1 MMARLRSEKDL
12 PRTAL
17 RDVEPLIRAAL
28 ESMISTPESQ
38 RPFVVVQDTVTE
50 RFVQFCGSL
59 ERGALFDVPALGIV
73 ADPCPTI
80 ADGVQRALDTLRGP
94 LRLPEE
100 AQLVVVFDTQ
110 PGSERS

>member
-1 MMARLRSEKDL
+1 MAKIRSEREL

-17 RDVEPLIRAAL
+17 RDVAPLIQYAL
-28 ESMISTPESQ
+28 ESMTATPEPL
-38 RPFVVVQDTVTE
+38 RPFVVVQDTVTR

-59 ERGALFDVPALGIV
+59 ERGVLFDVPVLGIV
-73 ADPCPTI
+73 ADPCPTV
-80 ADGVQRALDTLRGP
+80 AEGVQRALDTLRGP
-94 LRLPEE
+94 LCLPED